1 MRAADIANLTVL
13 MGPANPLFAQVFEG
27 RASDDPP
34 NLAECLLVTLSDFEL
49 GWNLASSFAAAA
61 RPLPDF
67 ALPRPIARAYQAC
80 LDPGCL
86 DDDLA
91 TASELQMPQQRT
103 VRDVIR
109 GLLLCPQA
117 TDQSIA
123 TVLGVSPGV
132 VRDFEAL
139 WWNVRDRRGE
149 VRYMSQLLKSQHSA
163 LARKLLKWGL
173 RGKTEWILLAGDIS
187 NPTLSDEQLRA
198 QMEEMLLTEALELLQ
213 QESMAK
219 ADNPALDLVEKF
231 LLNPDQNL
239 EEVDILTAL
248 SFNKEAQRQIRAF
261 SDAQIREKLE
271 ATRLAWAQE
280 EAARKEQ
287 AINAQAPVNPN
298 QREGAGN
305 F

>member
-1 MRAADIANLTVL
+1 MVVGCVFGTEADFVLPPTIVRAH
-13 MGPANPLFAQVFEG
+13 
-27 RASDDPP
+27 
-34 NLAECLLVTLSDFEL
+34 
-49 GWNLASSFAAAA
+49 
-61 RPLPDF
+61 
-67 ALPRPIARAYQAC
+67 QAC
-80 LDPGCL
+80 LDPECL

-109 GLLLCPQA
+109 GLLLCPEA

-139 WWNVRDRRGE
+139 WWNVRDRQRDLL
-149 VRYMSQLLKSQHSA
+149 YMSQLLNSQHSA
-163 LARKLLKWGL
+163 LARRQLKWGL
-173 RGKTEWILLAGDIS
+173 RGKREWILLAGDIS

-231 LLNPDQNL
+231 ILNPDQN
-239 EEVDILTAL
+239 
-248 SFNKEAQRQIRAF
+248 
-261 SDAQIREKLE
+261 
-271 ATRLAWAQE
+271 
-280 EAARKEQ
+280 
-287 AINAQAPVNPN
+287 
-298 QREGAGN
+298 
-305 F
+305 

>member
-1 MRAADIANLTVL
+1 V
-13 MGPANPLFAQVFEG
+13 NPLFAQVFES

-34 NLAECLLVTLSDFEL
+34 NLAECLQVTLSDFEL

-67 ALPRPIARAYQAC
+67 VLPPSIVRAHQAC

-109 GLLLCPQA
+109 GLLLCPEA
-117 TDQSIA
+117 TDQSIG

-139 WWNVRDRRGE
+139 WWNVRDRRRE
-149 VRYMSQLLKSQHSA
+149 LLYMSQLLNSQHSA

-248 SFNKEAQRQIRAF
+248 SFNKEAQQQIRAF

-287 AINAQAPVNPN
+287 AINAQAQVNPN
-298 QREGAGN
+298 QGEGAGN

>member
-13 MGPANPLFAQVFEG
+13 MGPVNPLFAQVFEG

-34 NLAECLLVTLSDFEL
+34 SLAECLQVTLSDFEL

-67 ALPRPIARAYQAC
+67 VLSPSIVRAHQAC

-86 DDDLA
+86 DNDLA

-103 VRDVIR
+103 VRDAIR
-109 GLLLCPQA
+109 GLLLCPEA
-117 TDQSIA
+117 TDQSIGTA
-123 TVLGVSPGV
+123 LGVSPGV

-139 WWNVRDRRGE
+139 WWNVRDRR
-149 VRYMSQLLKSQHSA
+149 RDLLYMSQLLNSQDSA
-163 LARKLLKWGL
+163 LAQRQLKWGL

-198 QMEEMLLTEALELLQ
+198 QMVEMLLTEALELQQ

-219 ADNPALDLVEKF
+219 ADNPALELVEKF
-231 LLNPDQNL
+231 LLNPDQPL

-248 SFNKEAQRQIRAF
+248 SFNKEAQQKFRAWHE
-261 SDAQIREKLE
+261 AQTREKLE
-271 ATRLAWAQE
+271 ATRLWLEA
-280 EAARKEQ
+280 EAARK
-287 AINAQAPVNPN
+287 AQSSTESQPT
-298 QREGAGN
+298 
-305 F
+305 

>member
-13 MGPANPLFAQVFEG
+13 MGPANPLFAEVFEARG
-27 RASDDPP
+27 SDDPP
-34 NLAECLLVTLSDFEL
+34 SLAECLLVTLSDFEL
-49 GWNLASSFAAAA
+49 GWNLASSFAAEA

-67 ALPRPIARAYQAC
+67 VLPPSIVRAHQAC

-91 TASELQMPQQRT
+91 TASELQMPQQRD

-109 GLLLCPQA
+109 GLLLCPEA
-117 TDQSIA
+117 TDQSIG

-139 WWNVRDRRGE
+139 WWNVRDRRGD
-149 VRYMSQLLKSQHSA
+149 VRYMSQLLNSQHSA

-187 NPTLSDEQLRA
+187 NPMLSDEQLRA
-198 QMEEMLLTEALELLQ
+198 QIEEMLLTEALELQQ

-219 ADNPALDLVEKF
+219 ADNPALYLVEQF
-231 LLNPDQNL
+231 LLNPDQAA
-239 EEVDILTAL
+239 EEVDVLSAL
-248 SFNKEAQRQIRAF
+248 GFNKEAQQKIRAMV
-261 SDAQIREKLE
+261 DAQNREKLE
-271 ATRLAWAQE
+271 ATRLWVEA
-280 EAARKEQ
+280 EAAR
-287 AINAQAPVNPN
+287 NAQSSTEI
-298 QREGAGN
+298 QTGLKG
-305 F
+305 